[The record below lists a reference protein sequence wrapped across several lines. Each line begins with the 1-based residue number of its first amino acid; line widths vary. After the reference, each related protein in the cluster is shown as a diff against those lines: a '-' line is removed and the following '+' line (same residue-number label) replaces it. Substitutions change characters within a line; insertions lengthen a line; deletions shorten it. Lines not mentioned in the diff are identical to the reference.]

1 MDFACHS
8 KRTKRRELLWD
19 SIAISG
25 PISGTNKLFG
35 KDLGNVFPV
44 CFVIEG
50 ILAVALGSP
59 RFFEFKVRW
68 DGDCEELVGPVHK
81 EGFGAASKVRIEHPS
96 TGEAVRDVVDD
107 VVRDLDPEFGAI
119 VRLVDF
125 VQSFIHRVFEVF
137 EIPAFL
143 LGQSVHDVPCE

>member
-1 MDFACHS
+1 M
-8 KRTKRRELLWD
+8 WD

-59 RFFEFKVRW
+59 RFFEFKVRRN
-68 DGDCEELVGPVHK
+68 GDCEELVGPVHK
-81 EGFGAASKVRIEHPS
+81 EGFGAPGKVRIEHPS
-96 TGEAVRDVVDD
+96 RGEAVRDVVDD
-107 VVRDLDPEFGAI
+107 IGRDLDPEFGAI
-119 VRLVDF
+119 LHLVDF
-125 VQSFIHRVFEVF
+125 GQSFIHRIFEVF
-137 EIPAFL
+137 
-143 LGQSVHDVPCE
+143 